1 MKKMINIIFKIIAA
15 IALTATTI
23 FNVELGIFATGV
35 YMIIKCIVHKQY
47 SIVRRLIFE
56 IILIVAVNIHAAF
69 NCWTMTTDMINKF
82 VLCFMVIDILLIASG
97 AIK

>member
-1 MKKMINIIFKIIAA
+1 MINLIFKIIAA
-15 IALTATTI
+15 IALIVATI

-56 IILIVAVNIHAAF
+56 TILIGALNINASYK
-69 NCWTMTTDMINKF
+69 CWTLTTDIINIL
-82 VLCFMVIDILLIASG
+82 VLCLMVIDILRIASG